1 MLVEDG
7 KVTLLQAE
15 ESPGVC
21 EVSGGE
27 SLLANM

>member
-7 KVTLLQAE
+7 KVTLFHPE

-27 SLLANM
+27 SMLAAM